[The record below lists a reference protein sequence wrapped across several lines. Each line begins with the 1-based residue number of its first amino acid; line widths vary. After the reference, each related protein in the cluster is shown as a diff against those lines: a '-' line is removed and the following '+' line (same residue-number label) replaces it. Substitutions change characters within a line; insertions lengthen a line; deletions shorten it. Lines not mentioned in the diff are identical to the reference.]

1 MISNL
6 AYTGKILNQMIKNR
20 IPNEGNAE
28 NMIQRLRSYIEPVNT
43 AWFQELKSASDENI
57 EKWKKHLG
65 LEEKKLDFPPTYLEF
80 LRYAGEGDGGLFEKT
95 IGVKMSIES
104 QFPYYRHVYINECD
118 RLRPYYFEFMTT
130 FDYNI
135 PYLMNVGEKNNKIY
149 FGMEQEFSGS
159 FEKLVFQCAIQ
170 IYEHLYFSSYESI
183 WPTVDI
189 FDDFDVIQQ
198 GKKLFPVLDK
208 IVEKHHLQKAWF
220 SDDLMYF
227 AYTDE
232 MSLLINCR
240 ELGFR
245 GILFYNQKEK
255 VKNIKASLISE
266 VGVEFCKE

>member
-1 MISNL
+1 MQ
-6 AYTGKILNQMIKNR
+6 KIMNR
-20 IPNEGNAE
+20 IPDKESSKT
-28 NMIQRLRSYIEPVNT
+28 MIQRLRNYIEPVDEN
-43 AWFQELKSASDENI
+43 WFQNLKSASDENI

-65 LEEKKLDFPPTYLEF
+65 LEEKKLDFPSTYLEF
-80 LRYAGEGDGGLFEKT
+80 LRYAGEGDSGLFEKT

-189 FDDFDVIQQ
+189 FDNFDVIQQ

-245 GILFYNQKEK
+245 GIIFYNQKEK
-255 VKNIKASLISE
+255 VKNIKASLILE
-266 VGVEFCKE
+266 VGVEFCEE

>member
-1 MISNL
+1 MQI
-6 AYTGKILNQMIKNR
+6 ALNEIIKNR
-20 IPNEGNAE
+20 IPIEGNAE

-57 EKWKKHLG
+57 EKAAKII
-65 LEEKKLDFPPTYLEF
+65 
-80 LRYAGEGDGGLFEKT
+80 GEGDGGLFEKT

-189 FDDFDVIQQ
+189 FDDFDVI
-198 GKKLFPVLDK
+198 
-208 IVEKHHLQKAWF
+208 
-220 SDDLMYF
+220 
-227 AYTDE
+227 
-232 MSLLINCR
+232 
-240 ELGFR
+240 
-245 GILFYNQKEK
+245 
-255 VKNIKASLISE
+255 
-266 VGVEFCKE
+266 

>member
-1 MISNL
+1 M
-6 AYTGKILNQMIKNR
+6 
-20 IPNEGNAE
+20 
-28 NMIQRLRSYIEPVNT
+28 
-43 AWFQELKSASDENI
+43 
-57 EKWKKHLG
+57 
-65 LEEKKLDFPPTYLEF
+65 EE
-80 LRYAGEGDGGLFEKT
+80 
-95 IGVKMSIES
+95 
-104 QFPYYRHVYINECD
+104 
-118 RLRPYYFEFMTT
+118 
-130 FDYNI
+130 
-135 PYLMNVGEKNNKIY
+135 
-149 FGMEQEFSGS
+149 EFSES

-227 AYTDE
+227 AYADE

>member
-1 MISNL
+1 MLI
-6 AYTGKILNQMIKNR
+6 IKNR
-20 IPNEGNAE
+20 IPTKGNAE
-28 NMIQRLRSYIEPVNT
+28 NMVQRLRSYIEPVDPD
-43 AWFQELKSASDENI
+43 WFKKLKPASEQNI
-57 EKWKKHLG
+57 TKWREILEFNEKN
-65 LEEKKLDFPPTYLEF
+65 LDFPPTYLEF
-80 LRYAGEGDGGLFEKT
+80 LRYAGENDGGLFEKT
-95 IGVKMSIES
+95 LFVEISLES
-104 QFPYYRHVYINECD
+104 QISYLWRVDINEKD
-118 RLRPYYFEFMTT
+118 IFQPYCFEFMQTKDLGIAYT
-130 FDYNI
+130 
-135 PYLMNVGEKNNKIY
+135 MNLEKNNKIY
-149 FGMEQEFSGS
+149 IEMEEEFSGS

-245 GILFYNQKEK
+245 GIIFYNQKEK

-266 VGVEFCKE
+266 VGVEFCEE